1 MSRKNYEVGFFG
13 DPFFDDFE
21 DFFTFPK
28 QLRRYENSVMK
39 TDIKEEDNNYI
50 LSVDIPGAKKEDIS
64 LKLENGYLDI
74 SYNVKEENDEKN
86 KHGKFLRR
94 ERYFGSMNRSFYIGE
109 DYKESDINAS
119 YSDGVLTITLP
130 KLGIETKKSEPAKIE
145 IK

>member
-1 MSRKNYEVGFFG
+1 M
-13 DPFFDDFE
+13 
-21 DFFTFPK
+21 
-28 QLRRYENSVMK
+28 
-39 TDIKEEDNNYI
+39 
-50 LSVDIPGAKKEDIS
+50 
-64 LKLENGYLDI
+64 KLENGYLDI

-94 ERYFGSMNRSFYIGE
+94 ERYFGSMNRSFYVGE